1 MYILAEDLVVEDVEV
16 VGPDLGL
23 GPRDADHE
31 VEVGQRVYQ
40 LELAPLDQRRH

>member
-23 GPRDADHE
+23 GPRDADTL
-31 VEVGQRVYQ
+31 VQITQYYLFRN
-40 LELAPLDQRRH
+40 

>member
-23 GPRDADHE
+23 EPRDADTFKFSMIT
-31 VEVGQRVYQ
+31 QDYLFRN
-40 LELAPLDQRRH
+40 

>member
-23 GPRDADHE
+23 GPRDADTFKT
-31 VEVGQRVYQ
+31 
-40 LELAPLDQRRH
+40 A